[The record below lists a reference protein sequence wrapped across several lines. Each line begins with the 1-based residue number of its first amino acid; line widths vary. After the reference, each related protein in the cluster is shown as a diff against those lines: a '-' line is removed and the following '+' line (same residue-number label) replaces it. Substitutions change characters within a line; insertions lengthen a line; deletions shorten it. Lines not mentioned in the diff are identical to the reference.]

1 MSVLAMGFVACDE
14 YDEAIPQANEQ
25 KPIVEVKGLEVTAA
39 EAMANPIDLNNA
51 SGPIELIKTVK
62 TPVLNENNSIT
73 YDVQIASD
81 ENFTKMKQY
90 QLTDGAID
98 SYDLDAA
105 FRQLYGK
112 TPNQKPLYFRFI
124 PYLTDGESRV
134 LFEKD
139 VYLLASK
146 NDVKPVDMGIVVES
160 AYYVLTDIWF
170 GDGWEESLVPF
181 THSGAD
187 RYDDPIFKTTVQFEP
202 EIDPETGEE
211 KFEPKTLQIIGE
223 ESVAKAKE
231 DPEQALNYV
240 WGPAGEGET
249 GDLAYGEKAGVI
261 TIAEAGMYSITIDM
275 LNKTYA
281 IQKVNPTMYMIGK
294 HTNWDWAQAVELVPA
309 NKNTNTNGK
318 YWCIAY
324 VGAGES
330 NGFKFNTSA
339 AWDGGEFG
347 YAGATLVSHVAG
359 VNFVD
364 DGGNIA
370 VDKAGWYL
378 FGVEKKAEIDEEQQ
392 PTGKYLYTVN
402 IFTPDVYVYGNTN
415 GGGWGD
421 DPNWKFSVPADAS
434 GEFVSPALAAKGELR
449 LCVHPLTSAGNE
461 WIGEWWQSEFLFFN
475 GEIAYRG
482 QGGDQDRVNAE
493 AGQKVYL
500 NFTTGKARLE

>member
-25 KPIVEVKGLEVTAA
+25 KPIVEVKGLEVAAA
-39 EAMANPIDLNNA
+39 EAMANPIDLDSA
-51 SGPIELIKTVK
+51 TAPIELIKTVK

-81 ENFTKMKQY
+81 ENFTRMKQY
-90 QLTDGAID
+90 PLTDGAID
-98 SYDLDAA
+98 PYDLDAA

-146 NDVKPVDMGIVVES
+146 NDVKPVDLGIVIEPE
-160 AYYVLTDIWF
+160 YYVIDAMF
-170 GDGWEESLVPF
+170 NEGWDTNFVKFE
-181 THSGAD
+181 HSDAD
-187 RYDDPIFKTTVQFEP
+187 LYDDPIFKVTAEFKA
-202 EIDPETGEE
+202 GAYC
-211 KFEPKTLQIIGE
+211 FIGK
-223 ESVAKAKE
+223 ESLANAKADAGNELK
-231 DPEQALNYV
+231 YV

-249 GDLAYGEKAGVI
+249 GNLVYGETSGI
-261 TIAEAGMYSITIDM
+261 INFDEDGMYSITIDM
-275 LNKTYA
+275 LNLTYA
-281 IQKVNPTMYMIGK
+281 VQKINPTMYMIGDFCG
-294 HTNWDWAQAVELVPA
+294 WDWAKAPVMVPA
-309 NKNTNTNGK
+309 NKNTKIEGK

-324 VGAGES
+324 VGGGAGK
-330 NGFKFNTSA
+330 GFKFNTSA

-347 YAGATLVSHVAG
+347 FAGATLVSHVAG

-378 FGVEKKAEIDEEQQ
+378 FGVEKKAERDEDLQ

-402 IFTPDVYVYGNTN
+402 IFNPDVYVYGPTN
-415 GGGWGD
+415 GGIWGD
-421 DPNWKFSVPADAS
+421 DPNWKFAVPADGT

-449 LCVHPLTSAGNE
+449 LCVHPLTTDGAQ
-461 WIGEWWQSEFLFFN
+461 WIGDWWESEFIFFN

-482 QGGDQDRVNAE
+482 QGGDQDRVNVE

-500 NFTTGKARLE
+500 NFTTGKARVE

>member
-1 MSVLAMGFVACDE
+1 
-14 YDEAIPQANEQ
+14 
-25 KPIVEVKGLEVTAA
+25 
-39 EAMANPIDLNNA
+39 
-51 SGPIELIKTVK
+51 
-62 TPVLNENNSIT
+62 
-73 YDVQIASD
+73 
-81 ENFTKMKQY
+81 MKQY

-146 NDVKPVDMGIVVES
+146 NEVKPVDMGIVVES
-160 AYYVLTDIWF
+160 AYYVVTDTWF
-170 GDGWEESLVPF
+170 GDGWADNMVKF
-181 THSGAD
+181 NHSGAD
-187 RYDDPIFKTTVQFEP
+187 RYDDPIFKV
-202 EIDPETGEE
+202 TGE
-211 KFEPKTLQIIGE
+211 FEAEALQIIGE
-223 ESVAKAKE
+223 ESLAKAKADAGNE
-231 DPEQALNYV
+231 FSYV

-249 GDLAYGEKAGVI
+249 GDLAYGEKAGAI
-261 TIAEAGMYSITIDM
+261 NIAEAGMYSITIDM

-347 YAGATLVSHVAG
+347 YARQLSFLTLPV
-359 VNFVD
+359 
-364 DGGNIA
+364 
-370 VDKAGWYL
+370 
-378 FGVEKKAEIDEEQQ
+378 
-392 PTGKYLYTVN
+392 
-402 IFTPDVYVYGNTN
+402 
-415 GGGWGD
+415 
-421 DPNWKFSVPADAS
+421 
-434 GEFVSPALAAKGELR
+434 
-449 LCVHPLTSAGNE
+449 
-461 WIGEWWQSEFLFFN
+461 
-475 GEIAYRG
+475 
-482 QGGDQDRVNAE
+482 
-493 AGQKVYL
+493 
-500 NFTTGKARLE
+500 

>member
-90 QLTDGAID
+90 QLTDG
-98 SYDLDAA
+98 
-105 FRQLYGK
+105 
-112 TPNQKPLYFRFI
+112 
-124 PYLTDGESRV
+124 ESRV

-160 AYYVLTDIWF
+160 AYYVVTDTWF

-223 ESVAKAKE
+223 ESLAKAKTDAGNE
-231 DPEQALNYV
+231 FSYV

-249 GDLAYGEKAGVI
+249 GDLAFGEKAGVI
-261 TIAEAGMYSITIDM
+261 NIAEAGMYSITIDM
-275 LNKTYA
+275 LNKTYS
-281 IQKVNPTMYMIGK
+281 IQKVNPTMYMIGQ
-294 HTNWDWAQAVELVPA
+294 HTNWDWAQAVELVPGYD
-309 NKNTNTNGK
+309 NTKTEGK

-324 VGAGES
+324 VGAGAT
-330 NGFKFNTSA
+330 NGFKFNTA
-339 AWDGGEFG
+339 AEWNGTEFG

-378 FGVEKKAEIDEEQQ
+378 FGVEKKEGAAGFEYI
-392 PTGKYLYTVN
+392 VN

-475 GEIAYRG
+475 ARSLIVVKVVTKIALMLKQVR
-482 QGGDQDRVNAE
+482 R
-493 AGQKVYL
+493 
-500 NFTTGKARLE
+500 FI

>member
-25 KPIVEVKGLEVTAA
+25 KPIVEVKGLEVAAA

-51 SGPIELIKTVK
+51 SGSIELIKTVK

-90 QLTDGAID
+90 PLTDGAID

-124 PYLTDGESRV
+124 PYLTDGQSRV

-146 NDVKPVDMGIVVES
+146 NEVKPVDMGIVVES
-160 AYYVLTDIWF
+160 AYYVVTDTWF
-170 GDGWEESLVPF
+170 GDGWAENLVPF

-187 RYDDPIFKTTVQFEP
+187 RYDDPIFKV
-202 EIDPETGEE
+202 TGE
-211 KFEPKTLQIIGE
+211 FEAGALQIIGE
-223 ESVAKAKE
+223 ESLAKAKADAGNE
-231 DPEQALNYV
+231 FSYV

-261 TIAEAGMYSITIDM
+261 NIAEAGMYSITIDM

-281 IQKVNPTMYMIGK
+281 IQKVNTTMYMIGK

-402 IFTPDVYVYGNTN
+402 IFNPDVYVYGNTN

-461 WIGEWWQSEFLFFN
+461 WIGEWWQSEFIFFN

>member
-25 KPIVEVKGLEVTAA
+25 KPIVEVKGLEVAPA
-39 EAMANPIDLNNA
+39 EALSTPIDLNA
-51 SGPIELIKTVK
+51 ATAPIELIKTVK
-62 TPVLNENNSIT
+62 TPVLNENNSIA

-90 QLTDGAID
+90 PLTDGAID
-98 SYDLDAA
+98 PYDLDAA

-139 VYLLASK
+139 VYLLSSK
-146 NDVKPVDMGIVVES
+146 NEVKPVDMGIVVES

-170 GDGWEESLVPF
+170 GDGWADNMIKF
-181 THSGAD
+181 NHSGAD
-187 RYDDPIFKTTVQFEP
+187 RYDDPIFKATVEFEP

-249 GDLAYGEKAGVI
+249 GDLAFGEKAGVI
-261 TIAEAGMYSITIDM
+261 TIAEAGMYTITIDM
-275 LNKTYA
+275 LYKTYS
-281 IQKVNPTMYMIGK
+281 IQKVMPTMYMIGQ
-294 HTNWDWAQAVELVPA
+294 HTNWDWTKAIEMVPG
-309 NKNTNTNGK
+309 NQNGKTEGK

-324 VGAGES
+324 VGAGTS
-330 NGFKFNTSA
+330 NGFKFNTA
-339 AWDGGEFG
+339 ADWDGGEFG
-347 YAGATLVSHVAG
+347 YGGATLVSHVAG

-378 FGVEKKAEIDEEQQ
+378 FGVEKKEGNAGYEF
-392 PTGKYLYTVN
+392 TVN
-402 IFTPDVYVYGNTN
+402 IFPPDVYVYGNTN
-415 GGGWGD
+415 GGIWGD
-421 DPNWKFSVPADAS
+421 DPNWKFSVPTDAN
-434 GEFVSPALAAKGELR
+434 GEFVSPALAMKGELR
-449 LCVHPLTSAGNE
+449 LCVHPLTTDGAQ
-461 WIGEWWQSEFLFFN
+461 WIGDWWQSEFIFFN

-482 QGGDQDRVNAE
+482 QGGDQDRVNVE

-500 NFTTGKARLE
+500 NFTTGKARVE